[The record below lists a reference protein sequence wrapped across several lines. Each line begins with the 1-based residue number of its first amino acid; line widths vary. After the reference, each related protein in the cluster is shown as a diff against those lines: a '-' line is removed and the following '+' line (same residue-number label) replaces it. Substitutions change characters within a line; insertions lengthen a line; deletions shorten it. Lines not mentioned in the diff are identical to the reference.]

1 MTINGERVGESSP
14 GRTIIQFQKVTKIYH
29 GELFKKKSVALR
41 GVSLEVQQGEI
52 FGIIGRNGAGKSTSI
67 KILMGFVKH
76 SSGRVSLSGREPYEA
91 KCHMGLGYL
100 PESPCLYQHLTIIDH
115 LNFAAAITNI
125 PDHEVK
131 PRIEQIL
138 QRVGLSQAGR
148 IKIKKFSKGM
158 TQRAALAYAL
168 LHDPDILILDEP
180 MSGLDPFGRQ
190 MVIDIIN
197 DYRARRKTV
206 LFCSHI
212 LTDVERICDRIGVMN
227 RGRIIKNMRPD
238 EIPPTTGRHSK
249 SPLEALFI
257 DLVNSDTEA
266 AG

>member
-1 MTINGERVGESSP
+1 MTTNGARP
-14 GRTIIQFQKVTKIYH
+14 GRTIIQFQDVTKIYH

-41 GVSLEVQQGEI
+41 GVSLEVRRGEI

-76 SSGRVSLSGREPYEA
+76 SSGQVTLSGRQPCQAE
-91 KCHMGLGYL
+91 CHMGLGYL
-100 PESPCLYQHLTIIDH
+100 PESPCLYQHLTITDH
-115 LNFAAAITNI
+115 LNFAAAVADI
-125 PDHEVK
+125 PGHEVK
-131 PRIEQIL
+131 ARIKQIL
-138 QRVGLSQAGR
+138 RRVGLSQAGR

-197 DYRARRKTV
+197 DYREQNKTV

-227 RGRIIKNMRPD
+227 RGRIIKIMRPD

-249 SPLEALFI
+249 SPLEAMFI
-257 DLVNSDTEA
+257 DLVNSDTGA
-266 AG
+266 DR

>member
-1 MTINGERVGESSP
+1 MITNDERGAARP
-14 GRTIIQFQKVTKIYH
+14 GPAIIQFQEVTKVYH

-41 GVSLEVQQGEI
+41 GVSLEVHQGEI

-76 SSGRVSLSGREPYEA
+76 TNGQVVLSGRNPHEA
-91 KCHMGLGYL
+91 KCHEGLGYL
-100 PESPCLYQHLTIIDH
+100 PESPCLYQHLSITDH

-125 PDHEVK
+125 PGREIKD
-131 PRIEQIL
+131 RIKQIL
-138 QRVGLSQAGR
+138 QRVGLSQAAK
-148 IKIKKFSKGM
+148 IKIQKFSKGM

-197 DYRARRKTV
+197 DYRARNKTV

-227 RGRIIKNMRPD
+227 RGRIIKIMRPD
-238 EIPPTTGRHSK
+238 EIPPTTGPHTK
-249 SPLEALFI
+249 SPLEAMFI
-257 DLVNSDTEA
+257 DLVNSDTGA
-266 AG
+266 DR

>member
-1 MTINGERVGESSP
+1 MTTSGEGEATGP
-14 GRTIIQFQKVTKIYH
+14 GPVIIRFQEVTKVYR
-29 GELFKKKSVALR
+29 GELFKKESVALR
-41 GVSLEVQQGEI
+41 GVSLEVQEGEI

-76 SSGRVSLSGREPYEA
+76 SGGRVSLSGREPYEA

-100 PESPCLYQHLTIIDH
+100 PESPCLYQHLTITDH
-115 LNFAAAITNI
+115 LKFAAAIANI
-125 PDHEVK
+125 PNSEIK
-131 PRIEQIL
+131 PRIAQIL
-138 QRVGLSQAGR
+138 QRVGLGQAAGV
-148 IKIKKFSKGM
+148 KIKKFSKGM

-168 LHDPDILILDEP
+168 LHDPDLLILDEP

-197 DYRARRKTV
+197 DYRERNKTV

-227 RGRIIKNMRPD
+227 RGRIIKIMRPE

-249 SPLEALFI
+249 SPLEAMFI
-257 DLVNSDTEA
+257 DLVNSDTGA
-266 AG
+266 DG

>member
-1 MTINGERVGESSP
+1 MTTNDAKEAP
-14 GRTIIQFQKVTKIYH
+14 GPGPVIIQFQEVTKVYH
-29 GELFKKKSVALR
+29 GELFKKESVALR
-41 GVSLEVQQGEI
+41 GVSLEVSQGEI
-52 FGIIGRNGAGKSTSI
+52 FGIIGRNGAGKSTAI

-76 SSGRVSLSGREPYEA
+76 SSGQVSLSGRKPYESE
-91 KCHMGLGYL
+91 CHMGLGYL
-100 PESPCLYQHLTIIDH
+100 PESPCLYKHLTITDH

-125 PDHEVK
+125 PGREIK
-131 PRIEQIL
+131 TCIKQIL
-138 QRVGLSQAGR
+138 QRVGLSQAAG

-197 DYRARRKTV
+197 DYRARNKTV

-227 RGRIIKNMRPD
+227 RGRIIKIMRPD

-249 SPLEALFI
+249 SPLEAMFI
-257 DLVNSDTEA
+257 DLVNSDTGA
-266 AG
+266 DK